1 MRTDGIETLI
11 AVARRSRWIILILVV
26 LGVLQ
31 MDIIRAAQGASYRA
45 TAHVILSPVDLAS
58 ALAGFNGYVDP
69 QLVDDT
75 EQALADSPQLFART
89 AATAHG
95 ALGSASDISGTTSA
109 AKSGTTLSFTTT
121 GGDPARVVR
130 TANAVA
136 STYPAWRASVSSTK
150 IATAIAQLQAEL
162 RLQSAKDPNLV
173 DQLNRLKLLK
183 TLSSGNTLLVEPASG
198 ALKTRPR
205 LIRDSVLG
213 AFIGLFVA
221 LVLVGIREALDTK
234 VRSEGEVE
242 GLLNVPVVA
251 TVEALPRQTTLV
263 AFGRDRERF
272 RDMYALLAAG
282 VVQARKGKPR
292 SIIAVTSATPDEG
305 KTTTASNLAAAL
317 AHRNAHVVLMDMD
330 SRKPDIAR
338 MFQLPPNTAG
348 VEKLIWREAD
358 VDSLLWD
365 VSMNGSGVS
374 ARPSRNGGSPSPLAS
389 LLPEQAGSLQVIP
402 MGPHGPSD
410 FAAHIE
416 RLQPILSE
424 LGEEADYVV
433 IDTPPAL
440 SVPDVTELTKYVDVV
455 LVVVR
460 HGRVSRRSLAALDR
474 LHRTWPDVE
483 VNAVLVGTPPHGDT
497 YAYYGSG

>member
-1 MRTDGIETLI
+1 VRTDGIETLI

-26 LGVLQ
+26 LGASQ
-31 MDIIRAAQGASYRA
+31 MDIIRQVQGASYQA
-45 TAHVILSPVDLAS
+45 TARVILSPVDLAS
-58 ALAGFNGYVDP
+58 ALAGFSGYVDP
-69 QLVDDT
+69 QLVDNT

-89 AATAHG
+89 AALTHG
-95 ALGSASDISGTTSA
+95 RLGSGSEIAGITSA
-109 AKSGTTLSFTTT
+109 SKSGTTLSFTAT

-136 STYPAWRASVSSTK
+136 SAYPSWRASVSSNK
-150 IATAIAQLQAEL
+150 IAAAIAQLQSQL
-162 RLQSAKDPNLV
+162 HLQTTKDPNLV
-173 DQLNRLKLLK
+173 EQLNRLELLK
-183 TLSSGNTLLVEPASG
+183 TLSSGNTLLVESAGG
-198 ALKTRPR
+198 AAKTRPR
-205 LIRDSVLG
+205 PIRDTVLG
-213 AFIGLFVA
+213 AFIGFFVA

-242 GLLNVPVVA
+242 GLLNIPVVA

-263 AFGRDRERF
+263 GFGRDRERF

-282 VVQARKGKPR
+282 VVQARKDKPR
-292 SIIAVTSATPDEG
+292 TIIAVTSATPDEG

-317 AHRNAHVVLMDMD
+317 AHRNAHVVLVDMD

-338 MFQLPPNTAG
+338 MFRLPPNTAG
-348 VEKLIWREAD
+348 MEKLIWREAD
-358 VDSLLWD
+358 LNSLMWD
-365 VSMNGSGVS
+365 VSLNGSGVT
-374 ARPSRNGGSPSPLAS
+374 AHPSRNGGGLSPLAS
-389 LLPEQAGSLQVIP
+389 LLPEEAGSLQVIP

-416 RLQPILSE
+416 RLQPVIDE
-424 LGEEADYVV
+424 LGTKADYVV

-455 LVVVR
+455 LIVVR
-460 HGRVSRRSLAALDR
+460 HGRVSRRSLAALNR
-474 LHRTWPDVE
+474 LHRTWPEVD

-497 YAYYGSG
+497 YAYYGAG